1 MSHDNFVTIR
11 QYRDP
16 ILANMVIAA
25 LHAAEI
31 ETLSVDGTGV
41 LPSDSYAVKVLE
53 SQVEAALEVIESQ
66 ENL

>member
-1 MSHDNFVTIR
+1 MSQDNFVTIR

-31 ETLSVDGTGV
+31 ETLSIEGTGV
-41 LPSDSYAVKVLE
+41 LPTDSYAVKVLE
-53 SQVEAALEVIESQ
+53 DRKSVV
-66 ENL
+66 